1 MSVYVP
7 GVTFAGQRITPS
19 DDAVMQQRSLT
30 NGFLNGCYIDGSG
43 LNITV
48 GTGRLII
55 LGREIRLNSAVTV
68 PVTASNNYVR
78 LKIRIDLSQSAA
90 QQVAL
95 DVDYASDANGFPP
108 MTREFIN
115 GDGTVYE
122 EALAIFSIQNG
133 AIYQKS
139 WSIRRAHSHGE
150 ATQVTIEPN
159 QWAGNTAVYWDKLA
173 ESGDDVI
180 CTPDPSCRQAWIDAG
195 VYLDHLTIGNLHFRC
210 STTPSVA
217 LTANLLWL

>member
-1 MSVYVP
+1 
-7 GVTFAGQRITPS
+7 
-19 DDAVMQQRSLT
+19 MQQRSLT
-30 NGFLNGCYIDGSG
+30 SGFLNGCYIDGSG

-48 GTGRLII
+48 GAGRLII
-55 LGREIRLNSAVTV
+55 LGREIRLNSAVTI

-95 DVDYASDANGFPP
+95 DVDYASDVTSFPS

-150 ATQVTIEPN
+150 ATQVTIDPT
-159 QWAGNTAVYWDKLA
+159 QWAGNTAVYWDKMA

-195 VYLDHLTIGNLHFRC
+195 VYLDHLTVGNLHFRC
-210 STTPSVA
+210 STTPSVT

>member
-7 GVTFAGQRITPS
+7 GVTFAGQRVTPS

-30 NGFLNGCYIDGSG
+30 NGFLNGCYIDWSG
-43 LNITV
+43 LNITI
-48 GTGRLII
+48 GAGRLII
-55 LGREIRLNSAVTV
+55 LGREIRLNSAVTI

-95 DVDYASDANGFPP
+95 DVDYASDVNGFPS

-133 AIYQKS
+133 AIYQQS
-139 WSIRRAHSHGE
+139 WSIRRSHSHGE
-150 ATQVTIEPN
+150 ATQITIQPTKWVDN
-159 QWAGNTAVYWDKLA
+159 AAAYWDKLA
-173 ESGDDVI
+173 ADGDNVI

-195 VYLDHLTIGNLHFRC
+195 VYLDHLSIGNLHFRC
-210 STTPSVA
+210 STAPSVA

>member
-1 MSVYVP
+1 
-7 GVTFAGQRITPS
+7 
-19 DDAVMQQRSLT
+19 MQQRSLT
-30 NGFLNGCYIDGSG
+30 SGFLNGCYIDGSG

-48 GTGRLII
+48 GAGRLII
-55 LGREIRLNSAVTV
+55 LGREIRLNSAVTI

-95 DVDYASDANGFPP
+95 DVDYASDVTSFPS

-150 ATQVTIEPN
+150 ATQVTIDPT
-159 QWAGNTAVYWDKLA
+159 QWAGNTAVYWDKMA

-195 VYLDHLTIGNLHFRC
+195 VYLDHLTVGNLHFRC
-210 STTPSVA
+210 STVPSVA